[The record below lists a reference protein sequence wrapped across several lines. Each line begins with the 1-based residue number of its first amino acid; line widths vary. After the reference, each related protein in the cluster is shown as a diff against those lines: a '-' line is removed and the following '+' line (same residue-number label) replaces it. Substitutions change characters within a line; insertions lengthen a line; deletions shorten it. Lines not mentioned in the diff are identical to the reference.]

1 MNIISSFLILYFMNL
16 IDAKTNTFLVLKNI
30 NLDKQSKLRLME
42 LGLLVGT
49 KILIK
54 HKSLNKKSL
63 LINFSNSCFTIGYDF
78 AKNIEVEYA

>member
-1 MNIISSFLILYFMNL
+1 MNL
-16 IDAKTNTFLVLKNI
+16 VEAKTNTFLVLKNM

-42 LGLLVGT
+42 LGLLLGT

-63 LINFSNSCFTIGYDF
+63 LINFSN
-78 AKNIEVEYA
+78 